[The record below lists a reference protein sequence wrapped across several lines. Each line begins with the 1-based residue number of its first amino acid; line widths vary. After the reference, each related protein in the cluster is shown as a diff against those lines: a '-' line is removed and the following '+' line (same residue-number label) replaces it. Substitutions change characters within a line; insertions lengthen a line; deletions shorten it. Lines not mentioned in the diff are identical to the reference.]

1 MITLRAYGGKYA
13 NYNKKKK
20 KKKMKEKYKIENS
33 ST

>member
-1 MITLRAYGGKYA
+1 MITLRAYGGKDA
-13 NYNKKKK
+13 NDNKK

>member
-1 MITLRAYGGKYA
+1 MITLRAYGGKDA
-13 NYNKKKK
+13 NDNKKKK